1 MRICEGKNC
10 AARHQCLYHK
20 EYNLPSVGPQYDFSL
35 GEEAC
40 SYFVDKEKYEY
51 QNLTIL
57 SNHDLSNHDQIQ
69 GDLIMRKTAQHME
82 IYLDD
87 IYFVIEALLKAGYQ
101 VLLSQDTESP
111 EIVMIDY
118 LHPKHE
124 GKSFEEVE

>member
-1 MRICEGKNC
+1 
-10 AARHQCLYHK
+10 
-20 EYNLPSVGPQYDFSL
+20 
-35 GEEAC
+35 
-40 SYFVDKEKYEY
+40 
-51 QNLTIL
+51 
-57 SNHDLSNHDQIQ
+57 
-69 GDLIMRKTAQHME
+69 MRKTAQHME

>member
-1 MRICEGKNC
+1 M
-10 AARHQCLYHK
+10 Q
-20 EYNLPSVGPQYDFSL
+20 
-35 GEEAC
+35 
-40 SYFVDKEKYEY
+40 
-51 QNLTIL
+51 
-57 SNHDLSNHDQIQ
+57 
-69 GDLIMRKTAQHME
+69 KTAQHME

-101 VLLSQDTESP
+101 VLLSQDIESP